1 MTARLM
7 LLALLLLAAP
17 ARAQQDNQTQNPGAP
32 AVQSVAPEVGPSS
45 GGAGSGQVPD
55 SSERPPETG
64 TPRAAAPPPR
74 PPVPTTEIPATPP
87 FTDRPQIDAAELE
100 LQRALR
106 GGVIEGQV
114 TIPNQAAGILIQP
127 AGRDWRGFRTRTLT
141 IAGAILILGVVV
153 VLGGLHLWKGP
164 KRIDAGRS
172 GRRIARYS
180 ALERINH
187 WMVASSFVV
196 LALTGLNITFGVYVL
211 RPVIG
216 AEAFTTITLLGQAAH
231 QYLSFAFVL
240 GLLVMLAIW
249 LRDNLPSRVDLA
261 WLRAGGPLA
270 KGHPPAGR
278 FNAAQKALYWLLM
291 GGGVLAA
298 VSGYLLMAPGLL
310 DNVIGQQWAH
320 VVHGAM
326 AMVLT
331 AAILGHIYI
340 GTIGTEGAFEAMA
353 EGEVDW
359 NYAREHHSV
368 WLDEQMAAARR
379 SVVPPDART
388 TAAE

>member
-17 ARAQQDNQTQNPGAP
+17 AGAQQDNQAQNPGAP
-32 AVQSVAPEVGPSS
+32 SVQSTAPEIGPS
-45 GGAGSGQVPD
+45 GGGTGSGPIPD

-64 TPRAAAPPPR
+64 DPRAAVPPPR
-74 PPVPTTEIPATPP
+74 PPVPTTEIPAGRP
-87 FTDRPQIDAAELE
+87 FTDRPNIDAAELE

-106 GGVIEGQV
+106 GGVIEGRV
-114 TIPNQAAGILIQP
+114 TIPDQAAGVLIQP

-141 IAGAILILGVVV
+141 IAGAIVILGVVV
-153 VLGGLHLWKGP
+153 VLGALHLWKGP
-164 KRIDAGRS
+164 TRIDAGRA
-172 GRRIARYS
+172 GRRIPRYS
-180 ALERINH
+180 LLERCNH
-187 WMVASSFVV
+187 WMVAGSFVV
-196 LALTGLNITFGVYVL
+196 LALTGLNITFGAYVL

-216 AEAFTTITLLGQAAH
+216 PEAFTALTWFGQAAH

-240 GLLVMLAIW
+240 GLLVMLALW
-249 LRDNLPSRVDLA
+249 LRDNLPTRVDLA

-278 FNAAQKALYWLLM
+278 FNAAQKALYWLVM
-291 GGGVLAA
+291 AGGVLAA
-298 VSGYLLMAPGLL
+298 ISGYLLMAPGLL
-310 DNVIGQQWAH
+310 DNVTSQQWAH
-320 VVHGAM
+320 VVHATM
-326 AMVLT
+326 AMVLV

-368 WLDEQMAAARR
+368 WLEEQAAAARQ
-379 SVVPPDART
+379 SVAPPEARP
-388 TAAE
+388 AAGD